1 MFILHIYIIKMHEKN
16 DPQIVNNSSTERN
29 CGEGMRGITV
39 CETKGKFCMVFC
51 ILLLFEW
58 LTKNVLVWYLSN

>member
-51 ILLLFEW
+51 ILLLFE
-58 LTKNVLVWYLSN
+58 